1 MLYRQRTGADPES
14 FEPVDSW
21 EVSAERTDGSTFDP
35 EPCAQ
40 DWYVVI
46 DDLADGR
53 VVFDAARWPRL
64 DLAGRLSFDER
75 RETRAAD
82 LEPAQHTIDA
92 ARRALEQQARPLRI
106 GDAFLVRGPAL
117 PEHVLDWRLAADVTR
132 PARDAA
138 KLALF
143 AAVAPSLRPEE
154 EALLPRAEPAE
165 PAPGETATG
174 DAFPSV

>member
-1 MLYRQRTGADPES
+1 MLYQQRTGADPAS

-21 EVSAERTDGSTFDP
+21 EASAERTDGSTFDP
-35 EPCAQ
+35 EPAAQ

-53 VVFDAARWPRL
+53 VVFDAAGWPRL

-92 ARRALEQQARPLRI
+92 ARRALDQLARALRI
-106 GDAFLVRGPAL
+106 GDAFLVRGPEL
-117 PEHVLDWRLAADVTR
+117 PAHVTDWVVAADVTR
-132 PARDAA
+132 AARDAA

-143 AAVAPSLRPEE
+143 AAVAPSIRPEE
-154 EALLPRAEPAE
+154 EALLPEPEPPEPAT
-165 PAPGETATG
+165 GESATG
-174 DAFPSV
+174 DAFPAV